1 MKVAF
6 RSEGMPLAPL
16 LDAARLAEQAGGH
29 VLLTAENRFDPFLPL
44 VLAAEH
50 TTRIKIGPSV
60 AIAFP
65 RSPFM
70 TAQLGWEL
78 QRYSSGRFEL
88 GLGTQVRGHIQR
100 RFGATW
106 GRPIGRMRNYI
117 EAVRAIWNG
126 FQTGEGLSVTGDFYS
141 LNLLTPQFNPGPID
155 HPHIPVLVAGANKG
169 MCRLAGSTCE
179 GLLLHPLASP
189 KYVQE
194 VAWPAVEAGAESAA
208 RSLGAFELSS
218 SGFVAAGD
226 TDAEV
231 RERWEVIRERIA
243 FYASTPAYQTILK
256 VHGWEDLTPALH
268 ARSREGKW
276 KEMAGLIGDEVVA
289 AFTVSGRYE
298 EVGAKLRERWD
309 GVASRV
315 EVALTAI
322 EGATPEQVAR
332 IVADAT
338 GD

>member
-6 RSEGMPLAPL
+6 RSEGMPLSPL
-16 LDAARLAEQAGGH
+16 LEAARLAEQAGGH

-50 TTRIKIGPSV
+50 TARINLGPSV

-78 QRYSSGRFEL
+78 QRYSNGRFEL
-88 GLGTQVRGHIQR
+88 GLGTQVRGHIRR

-106 GRPIGRMRNYI
+106 DRPIRRMREYI
-117 EAVRAIWNG
+117 ESVRAIWHS
-126 FQTGEGLSVTGDFYS
+126 FQTGERLNVTGDFYS

-155 HPHIPVLVAGANKG
+155 HPHVPVLVAGANKG
-169 MCRLAGSTCE
+169 MCRLAGSLCE

-189 KYVQE
+189 KYVRE
-194 VAWPAVEAGAESAA
+194 VAWPAVQAGAESAG
-208 RSLGAFELSS
+208 RSLDVFELSS
-218 SGFVAAGD
+218 SGFIAAGD

-231 RERWEVIRERIA
+231 RERQEVIRERIA

-268 ARSREGKW
+268 AKSREGKW
-276 KEMAGLIGDEVVA
+276 KEMAGLISDEVVA

-298 EVGAKLRERWD
+298 EIGAQLRERWD

-322 EGATPEQVAR
+322 ERASPEQVAR
-332 IVADAT
+332 IVADAA

>member
-6 RSEGMPLAPL
+6 RSEGMPLASL
-16 LDAARLAEQAGGH
+16 VEAARLAEQAGGH

-50 TTRIKIGPSV
+50 TSRIKIGPSV

-70 TAQLGWEL
+70 AAQLAWEL
-78 QRYSSGRFEL
+78 QRYSNGRFEL
-88 GLGTQVRGHIQR
+88 GLGTQVRAHIRR

-106 GRPIGRMRNYI
+106 DRPIRRMREYV
-117 EAVRAIWNG
+117 ESLRAIWHS
-126 FQTGEGLSVTGDFYS
+126 FQTGERLNVTGDFYS

-155 HPHIPVLVAGANKG
+155 HPHVPVLVAGANKG
-169 MCRLAGSTCE
+169 MCRLAGSLCE
-179 GLLLHPLASP
+179 GLLLHPLATP
-189 KYVQE
+189 KYVRE
-194 VAWPAVEAGAESAA
+194 AAWPAVQAGAESAG
-208 RSLGAFELSS
+208 RSLDAFELHS

-243 FYASTPAYQTILK
+243 FYGSTPAYQTILK
-256 VHGWEDLTPALH
+256 VHGWDDLTPALH
-268 ARSREGKW
+268 AKSREGKW
-276 KEMAGLIGDEVVA
+276 KEMAGLISDEVVA

-298 EVGAKLRERWD
+298 EIGAQLRERWD

-322 EGATPEQVAR
+322 ERAAPEQVAR
-332 IVADAT
+332 IVADAA

>member
-1 MKVAF
+1 MKVVF
-6 RSEGMPLAPL
+6 RSEGMPLDPL
-16 LDAARLAEQAGGH
+16 LEAARLAEQAGGH
-29 VLLTAENRFDPFLPL
+29 ALLTAENRFDPFLPL

-78 QRYSSGRFEL
+78 QRYSNGRFEL
-88 GLGTQVRGHIQR
+88 GLGTQVRGHIRR
-100 RFGATW
+100 RFGASW
-106 GRPIGRMRNYI
+106 EPPVRRMREYI
-117 EAVRAIWNG
+117 GAVRSIWHS
-126 FQTGEGLSVTGDFYS
+126 FQTGERLNVAGEFYS

-155 HPHIPVLVAGANKG
+155 HPDIPVLVAGANRG
-169 MCRLAGSTCE
+169 MCRLAGSACE

-189 KYVQE
+189 EYVRQ
-194 VAWPAVEAGAESAA
+194 VAWPAVEEGAQSAD
-208 RSLGAFELSS
+208 RSLDAFELSS

-231 RERWEVIRERIA
+231 GERWEAIRERIA

-276 KEMAGLIGDEVVA
+276 KEMAGLISDEVVA

-298 EVGAKLRERWD
+298 EIGAKLRQRWD

-322 EGATPEQVAR
+322 ERATPEQVAR
-332 IVADAT
+332 IVADVT

>member
-50 TTRIKIGPSV
+50 SARIKIGPSV

-78 QRYSSGRFEL
+78 QRYSGGRFEL

-100 RFGATW
+100 RFGAEW

-126 FQTGEGLSVTGDFYS
+126 FQTGERLNVTGDFYS

-189 KYVQE
+189 EYVRQ

-208 RSLGAFELSS
+208 RTLDAFELSS

-226 TDAEV
+226 TNTEIQ
-231 RERWEVIRERIA
+231 ERWEVIRERIA

-268 ARSREGKW
+268 AKSREGKW

-322 EGATPEQVAR
+322 EGAKPEQVAR